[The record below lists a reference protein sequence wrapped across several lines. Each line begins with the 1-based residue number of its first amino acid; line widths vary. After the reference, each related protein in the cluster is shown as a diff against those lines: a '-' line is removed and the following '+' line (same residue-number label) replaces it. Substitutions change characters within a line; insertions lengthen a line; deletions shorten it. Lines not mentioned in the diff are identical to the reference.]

1 VQPGPQADDVS
12 HVLADLLQRYQRD
25 RQTNIGFPGATDF
38 DYAEL
43 APFLNVLFNN
53 VGDPYVDGLG
63 ASHTKHLE
71 MQVIEFFADLFELPP
86 DDRWGYVASGGTE
99 ANIYALRLARELYPD
114 AMVYHSTAAHDSI
127 AKAAD
132 LLRMPSTPIRTDHS
146 GEMDYHHLDQVLRHN
161 SGHTP
166 VIVATVGTTMTE
178 AVDNIARITG
188 ILDTHHIRE
197 HFIHADAALAG
208 IPFALDRDVRPDVRL
223 SLRAVHSISIS
234 GHKFIGSP
242 VPCAVVL
249 TRDTLRRRLTKPG
262 TYTASPD
269 ATITGSRSGLAPLL
283 LWYRLHQ
290 IGWTD
295 GLRKRAA
302 TSRQLAQYT
311 LERLHHIGWQAWRN
325 HNALTI
331 VLKPPP
337 QRVQERWTL
346 PTYDGWSHLI
356 CVPGVNQDHIDR
368 FVTTLQRV
376 RRRIPV
382 LSRPSAV
389 GNAPAQRTRFVSRVR
404 HT

>member
-1 VQPGPQADDVS
+1 MP
-12 HVLADLLQRYQRD
+12 HVLAELLQRYQRD

-38 DYAEL
+38 DYSDL

-53 VGDPYVDGLG
+53 VGDPYVGGLG

-71 MQVIEFFADLFELPP
+71 TQVVEFFADLFELPAR
-86 DDRWGYVASGGTE
+86 DRWGYVASGGTE

-114 AMVYHSTAAHDSI
+114 AMVYHTTAAHDSI

-132 LLRMPSTPIRTDHS
+132 LLRMPSTVLRTDHT
-146 GEMDYHHLDQVLRHN
+146 GEMDYHHLDAALRQN
-161 SGHTP
+161 PDQTP

-178 AVDNIARITG
+178 AVDSITRITG
-188 ILDTHHIRE
+188 ILDAHHVRE

-208 IPFALDRDVRPDVRL
+208 IPFALDSGSRPDVRH
-223 SLRAVHSISIS
+223 SLQAAHSISIS

-249 TRDTLRRRLTKPG
+249 TRDSLRRRLTRPG

-269 ATITGSRSGLAPLL
+269 ATISGSRSGLAPLL

-295 GLRKRAA
+295 GLRKRAVS
-302 TSRQLAQYT
+302 SRQLAQYT
-311 LERLHHIGWQAWRN
+311 LDRLHQIGWQAWRN

-346 PTYDGWSHLI
+346 PTYDGWSHVI
-356 CVPGVNQDHIDR
+356 CVPGVNQEHIDR
-368 FVTTLQRV
+368 FVATLERV
-376 RRRIPV
+376 RRRIPI
-382 LSRPSAV
+382 LSRPAPAGTV
-389 GNAPAQRTRFVSRVR
+389 PAQRMQLVRRVR
-404 HT
+404 HP